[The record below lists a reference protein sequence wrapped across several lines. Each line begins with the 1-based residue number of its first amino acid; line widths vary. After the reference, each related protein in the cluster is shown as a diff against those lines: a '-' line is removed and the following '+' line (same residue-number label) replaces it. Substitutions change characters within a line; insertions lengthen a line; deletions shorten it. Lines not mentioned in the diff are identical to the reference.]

1 MSIHTRRLANGR
13 SLYEVKL
20 RTPQGRQYS
29 KSFRTRREAE
39 AYQAKEKTSQQTGA
53 WVDPRAGE
61 LTVEEYARDWMYQRV
76 ALRPRTVDLYLLD
89 HHILPGLGHRQL
101 RAVSPAVVRAW
112 HADLGRKT
120 TIGPSTRA
128 KAYRLL
134 RTMMATAVD
143 DELIVKNPCVVKGA
157 SVERHDERPVATID
171 QVTDLANNVDPR
183 YRSMIL
189 LACWCGLRYGELAGL
204 TRSDIDLAD
213 ETITIR
219 RQLQETDNGVISWG
233 PPKTDAGKRS
243 VAVPPHLL
251 PLIAEHLDTISP
263 DPDQLLFPSPEGT
276 PLRNSNFNRRIWR
289 PAVDAVGLVG
299 FHFHD
304 LRHTG
309 NTLAAQTGAS
319 TKELMAR
326 MGHASPRAALIYQHA
341 TKDRDKAVA
350 QALSDLAAK
359 AAGTHPDHAPWA
371 PTDQGVSEQCSIN
384 VRSSPPR
391 PPTSSPSGSK
401 ALFREVETMGLEP
414 TTPCLQSRCSS
425 QLSYVPESVQRTR
438 RTTRWE
444 TSLRCRAPCRS
455 PRGPARRLEA

>member
-1 MSIHTRRLANGR
+1 
-13 SLYEVKL
+13 
-20 RTPQGRQYS
+20 
-29 KSFRTRREAE
+29 
-39 AYQAKEKTSQQTGA
+39 
-53 WVDPRAGE
+53 
-61 LTVEEYARDWMYQRV
+61 
-76 ALRPRTVDLYLLD
+76 
-89 HHILPGLGHRQL
+89 
-101 RAVSPAVVRAW
+101 
-112 HADLGRKT
+112 
-120 TIGPSTRA
+120 
-128 KAYRLL
+128 
-134 RTMMATAVD
+134 
-143 DELIVKNPCVVKGA
+143 
-157 SVERHDERPVATID
+157 
-171 QVTDLANNVDPR
+171 
-183 YRSMIL
+183 MIL

-251 PLIAEHLDTISP
+251 PLIAEHLDTISL

-350 QALSDLAAK
+350 QALSDLAAQ
-359 AAGTHPDHAPWA
+359 AAGIQPDHAPWA
-371 PTDQGVSEQCSIN
+371 PANQGVSEQCSIN
-384 VRSSPPR
+384 VRSSPPEASNIIPFSR
-391 PPTSSPSGSK
+391 KSP
-401 ALFREVETMGLEP
+401 
-414 TTPCLQSRCSS
+414 
-425 QLSYVPESVQRTR
+425 VQGGGDDGTRTHDP
-438 RTTRWE
+438 
-444 TSLRCRAPCRS
+444 LLAKQV
-455 PRGPARRLEA
+455 L